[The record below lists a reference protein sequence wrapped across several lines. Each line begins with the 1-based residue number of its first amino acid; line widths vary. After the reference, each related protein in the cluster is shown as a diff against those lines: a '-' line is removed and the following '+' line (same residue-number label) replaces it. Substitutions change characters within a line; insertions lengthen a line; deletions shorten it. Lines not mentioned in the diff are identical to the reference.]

1 MFRPMNTLYFATM
14 LLARKR
20 YKTVTE
26 TTAVDLVHAS
36 VPSMFRATFPVQG
49 HNLGAQATCKG
60 IFEVSMTYVPNFF
73 APGFVGEVRLRQHT
87 GTVYMPHM
95 HTSYT
100 CI

>member
-1 MFRPMNTLYFATM
+1 M
-14 LLARKR
+14 LARKR

-26 TTAVDLVHAS
+26 TTTVDLVHAS

-49 HNLGAQATCKG
+49 HNLGAQVACKG
-60 IFEVSMTYVPNFF
+60 IFDVSMTYVPNFF
-73 APGFVGEVRLRQHT
+73 APGFVHDLVRLRLHT